1 MLPTKDC
8 AKSILRVDKA
18 TFGNALFQP
27 KGIVLV
33 PELGA
38 SEHLVHVGN
47 QFHFFLCIWVVLVL
61 VVDHKV
67 PYGMAICNPP
77 VQLVG

>member
-1 MLPTKDC
+1 
-8 AKSILRVDKA
+8 
-18 TFGNALFQP
+18 
-27 KGIVLV
+27 V

-47 QFHFFLCIWVVLVL
+47 QFHFFSCIWVVLVL